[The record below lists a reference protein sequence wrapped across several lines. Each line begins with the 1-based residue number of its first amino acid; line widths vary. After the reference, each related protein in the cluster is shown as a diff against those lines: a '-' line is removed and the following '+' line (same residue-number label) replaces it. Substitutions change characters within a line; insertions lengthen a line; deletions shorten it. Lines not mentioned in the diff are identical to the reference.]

1 MGVTLKNDENTCD
14 FDDARSTRARKVLKP
29 PFRTAGPMFWTVR
42 TVLSLLLPVTTKNII
57 AY

>member
-42 TVLSLLLPVTTKNII
+42 TVLSLLLPVTTKNIT
-57 AY
+57 Y